1 MKETE
6 ITVQVLEDF
15 DLIKNKLIYNGFKIT
30 EEIIMIDYYF
40 SRYSKEEL
48 KNLEYSEMIKN
59 SFLVR
64 KIVTENECEIK
75 LLYKDKVLDE
85 NQNVISEQ
93 KISCD
98 IMDIESILRIFKCA
112 GLTCWC
118 ELKQNMQ
125 VFDNSKTSFVLQN
138 VDDLGLFIEYE
149 EDENM
154 KEFNEYEKINILLN
168 RLKKLNFKI
177 GEDISCKKVLMK
189 FKKDNAN

>member
-1 MKETE
+1 METE
-6 ITVQVLEDF
+6 ITVQVFESAED
-15 DLIKNKLIYNGFKIT
+15 IINKLSNHGFKIT

-40 SRYSKEEL
+40 SKYSKEEL

-98 IMDIESILRIFKCA
+98 IMDIESILRIFKYA

-154 KEFNEYEKINILLN
+154 KEFNEYEKMNILLN
-168 RLKKLNFKI
+168 RLKNLNFKI